1 MRIIRDLSKTYNFD
15 NLSIALGNF
24 DGIHIGHKKIITE
37 TVNMAKQSHGCAA
50 LFTFY
55 PHPLKVLKGSKEPFI
70 IQTFKKKMQIV
81 SQMGIDMVVCAK
93 FSKNFADM
101 HPEAFVK
108 DILVNSLKINNV
120 FVGYDYT
127 FGKYGK
133 GTVNSLRDY
142 AKKYGFNVHVI
153 PAVKIDGIVVSSS
166 KIREFFRSGEI
177 KLANLFLGRNY
188 TITGVVR
195 RGDERGRALGFP
207 TANIYP
213 HNEILLKN
221 GVYAAYVYIN
231 DKKYKSAVNIGSNP
245 TFSGVDVH
253 IEAFIFGFN
262 RDIYGEKITIEFV
275 DFLREEIKFKNI
287 SNLVERIKLDIK
299 ESKKLL

>member
-1 MRIIRDLSKTYNFD
+1 MRVIRDLSRAYNFD

-24 DGIHIGHKKIITE
+24 DGIHIGHRKIIQA

-55 PHPLKVLKGSKEPFI
+55 PHPLKVLKESKEPFI

-81 SQMGIDMVVCAK
+81 RQMGIDMVVCAK
-93 FSKNFADM
+93 FSKNFANM
-101 HPEAFVK
+101 HPEVFVK
-108 DILVNSLKINNV
+108 DILIDSLKIKNV
-120 FVGYDYT
+120 CVGYDYT

-133 GTVNSLRDY
+133 GTVNSLREY
-142 AKKYGFNVHVI
+142 AKKYDFNVHII
-153 PAVKIDGIVVSSS
+153 PPVKIDGIIVSSS
-166 KIREFFRSGEI
+166 RIREFLRAGQI
-177 KLANLFLGRNY
+177 KAANLFLGRNY
-188 TITGVVR
+188 TITGVVK
-195 RGDERGRALGFP
+195 RGDERGRVLGFP

-245 TFSGVDVH
+245 TFSGVNVH
-253 IEAFIFGFN
+253 IEAFIFDFN
-262 RDIYGEKITIEFV
+262 KDIYGEKITIEFV
-275 DFLREEIKFKNI
+275 DFLREEVKFKKI
-287 SNLVERIKLDIK
+287 SDLTDRIKLDIK

>member
-1 MRIIRDLSKTYNFD
+1 MRVIRDLSRTYNFG

-24 DGIHIGHKKIITE
+24 DGIHIGHKKIIQA

-55 PHPLKVLKGSKEPFI
+55 PHPLKVLRGSNEPFI
-70 IQTFKKKMQIV
+70 IQTFKEKMQIV
-81 SQMGIDMVVCAK
+81 NQMGIDMVVCAK
-93 FSKNFADM
+93 FSKEFADM
-101 HPEAFVK
+101 HPEVFVK
-108 DILVNSLKINNV
+108 DILVNSLKVSNV

-142 AKKYGFNVHVI
+142 AKNYGFNVHII
-153 PAVKIDGIVVSSS
+153 PPVKIDGIVVSSS
-166 KIREFFRSGEI
+166 KIREFLRNGEI
-177 KLANLFLGRNY
+177 RAANLFLGRNY

-195 RGDERGRALGFP
+195 RGDERGRMLGFP

-213 HNEILLKN
+213 RNEILLKN

-231 DKKYKSAVNIGSNP
+231 DKKYKGAVNIGSNP

-253 IEAFIFGFN
+253 IEAFIFDFN
-262 RDIYGEKITIEFV
+262 KDIYGEKITIEFV

-287 SNLVERIKLDIK
+287 SDLIKRIKLDIK
-299 ESKKLL
+299 ESKRLL